1 MVSKTMKLYVT
12 LLPVFLLTA
21 ASAVAETSVMS
32 EETSPECAFQLD
44 LSDKSEI
51 ANWRVLL
58 DGVMGGRSTGVR
70 YAEDGAMTFKGE
82 INTNGGGF
90 SSLRRPMRPGM
101 INGANSLDMRV
112 KSDGRAYK
120 LTFRTNAARWGRSI
134 SYQLDIPQTPKGK
147 WTNVTLPLDGF
158 RTSIFG
164 RTVRAKPFDP
174 KDVREMGIILADGID
189 GPFELNLRSLS
200 CSPTT
205 MT

>member
-1 MVSKTMKLYVT
+1 MKLYVT
-12 LLPVFLLTA
+12 FLPVLLLAATP
-21 ASAVAETSVMS
+21 ASAETQVMT
-32 EETSPECAFQLD
+32 EETSRDCAFQLD

-90 SSLRRPMRPGM
+90 SSLRRSMRPGM
-101 INGANSLDMRV
+101 IGGAGSLDMRV

-120 LTFRTNAARWGRSI
+120 LTFRTNASRWGRSV

-147 WTNVTLPLDGF
+147 WTDLTLPLDGF

-164 RTVRAKPFDP
+164 RSVRAKPFDP

-189 GPFELNLRSLS
+189 GPFEFNLKSLA
-200 CSPTT
+200 CDVAKVT
-205 MT
+205 